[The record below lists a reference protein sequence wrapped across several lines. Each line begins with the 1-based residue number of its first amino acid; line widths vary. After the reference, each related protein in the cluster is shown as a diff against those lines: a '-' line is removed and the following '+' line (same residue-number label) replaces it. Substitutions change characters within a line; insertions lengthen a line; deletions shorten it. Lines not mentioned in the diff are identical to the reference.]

1 MTVATVQERFRLIAI
16 WSWGLM
22 AFCLPF
28 STALTL
34 IFSAFGVLFGLVGF
48 DWASLKIVIRH
59 PIAILCVA
67 LFAWLALSMLWSIAP
82 RDEMIEGISKYRKLL
97 YVPLVAMLLVST
109 RVKPWFL
116 MNFFVA
122 GCLLVCIGSLFSSS
136 GLASLLLGPQ
146 LPVGGW
152 YIGGTV
158 ENYWFYMGPPERPTF
173 GRAHI
178 AQGAFLAMS
187 ILYLIGWLVQRSLAQ
202 DRNTNYPALWI
213 ASVSAFL
220 LLGYVILS
228 LGSLTGY
235 ILGLIGAVF
244 WLYQLYRLKRRLAVV
259 VGLCIVIIFFSLAPS
274 LVKSTNH
281 RLAKFGPDISAYF
294 ESQAQ
299 TSEGLRIRFWSAGI
313 RYAMERPIVG
323 SGVGSFGELYAGD
336 LSEPENL
343 RQSRPQPHSEYV
355 ILLVQGGAVALA
367 LFVGCFLYVFY
378 PSNLVDSNNEKKL
391 KIYDRSLRVV
401 ATSFL
406 FGGLFNSIVWDA
418 GEGHFIPIVFSS
430 VMAITLLGSSKKRPN

>member
-1 MTVATVQERFRLIAI
+1 
-16 WSWGLM
+16 M

-97 YVPLVAMLLVST
+97 YVPLVAMLLIST

-122 GCLLVCIGSLFSSS
+122 GCLLVCIGSLLSSS

-152 YIGGTV
+152 FIGGTV
-158 ENYWFYMGPPERPTF
+158 EKYWFYIGPPEKPTF

-187 ILYLIGWLVQRSLAQ
+187 VLYLVGCFLERSLAQ
-202 DRNTNYPALWI
+202 DRKASHPALWI
-213 ASVSAFL
+213 ALVLAFFL
-220 LLGYVILS
+220 LAYVILS
-228 LGSLTGY
+228 LGGLTGY
-235 ILGLIGAVF
+235 VLVLIGVIF
-244 WLYQLYRLKRRLAVV
+244 WLYQCYRLELRLSVV
-259 VGLCIVIIFFSLAPS
+259 VGLSILIIFLILAPS
-274 LVKSTNH
+274 LMKSSNN
-281 RLAKFGPDISAYF
+281 RLAKLGPDTSAYF

-323 SGVGSFGELYAGD
+323 SGVGSFGELYARDIG
-336 LSEPENL
+336 EPENL

-367 LFVGCFLYVFY
+367 LFVGCFLYMLCS
-378 PSNLVDSNNEKKL
+378 SNLVYSINEKKV

-401 ATSFL
+401 ATIFL

-418 GEGHFIPIVFSS
+418 GEGHFIPTVFPS
-430 VMAITLLGSSKKRPN
+430 VMAITLFSSAQVRFKLN